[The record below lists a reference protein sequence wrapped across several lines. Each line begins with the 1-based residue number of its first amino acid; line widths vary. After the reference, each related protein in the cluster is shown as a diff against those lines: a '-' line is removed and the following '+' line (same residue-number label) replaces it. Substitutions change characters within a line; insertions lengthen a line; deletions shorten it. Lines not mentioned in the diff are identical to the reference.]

1 MIDPS
6 IWSSEDFSE
15 LSMLARLTWIGLIS
29 NADDEGRGKA
39 NAAYVKSQIFAYD
52 DELTVKEIE
61 GALSEIAKSMS
72 IRFYEVDGK
81 KYFQLTNWSKF
92 QTINRPSPSQ
102 IPAEIM
108 PNSINSHNTQSQFTE
123 CSLNVPTQDIDGSLP
138 KKEIE
143 REIEVKTEVEVKEN
157 TLTSAK
163 ESETSSPSTH
173 TQKHK
178 YGKYKNVLL
187 TEEEFERLTSE
198 PDGLEAIEFFSE
210 HREIK
215 GYKCKNDNLA
225 IRKWAFSAVKEQR
238 QREARLNKQQPQT
251 VQRRES
257 PMEQLSRVLGGS

>member
-29 NADDEGRGKA
+29 NADDAGRGKA
-39 NAAYVKSQIFAYD
+39 NAAYIKSQIFAYD
-52 DELTVKEIE
+52 DELTVKQVEN
-61 GALSEIAKSMS
+61 ALSEIANTMS

-102 IPAEIM
+102 IPAENM
-108 PNSINSHNTQSQFTE
+108 ANSDTSKNNQTQFSEYSVNNQ
-123 CSLNVPTQDIDGSLP
+123 TQDIDSSVP
-138 KKEIE
+138 KEEIEKEIE
-143 REIEVKTEVEVKEN
+143 IKQEVEVKEN
-157 TLTSAK
+157 TLTSVK
-163 ESETSSPSTH
+163 ESETSSPSTR

-187 TEEEFERLTSE
+187 TEEEFERLISE
-198 PDGLEAIEFFSE
+198 PDGIEAIDFFSE

-238 QREARLNKQQPQT
+238 QREARIKGPPSQQKNS
-251 VQRRES
+251 ES
-257 PMEQLSRVLGGS
+257 PMEQLSRVLGGD